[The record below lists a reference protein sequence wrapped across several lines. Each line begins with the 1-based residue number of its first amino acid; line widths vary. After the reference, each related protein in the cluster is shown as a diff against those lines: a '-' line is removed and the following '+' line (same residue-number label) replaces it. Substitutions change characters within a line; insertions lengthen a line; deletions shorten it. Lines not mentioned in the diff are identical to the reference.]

1 MRWRPCRGVN
11 VGGGHPARRAFPLV
25 LPPRCVYDVY
35 VVYVETASLR
45 LGIWILMHTVAR
57 VLCRANIS
65 AEGHV
70 TMPPFHSDRSD

>member
-1 MRWRPCRGVN
+1 M
-11 VGGGHPARRAFPLV
+11 
-25 LPPRCVYDVY
+25 YDVY

-45 LGIWILMHTVAR
+45 LDIWILMHTVAR

-70 TMPPFHSDRSD
+70 TMPPFHSDRSN